1 MRQVLPARPV
11 DATPSAINYFSKGGV
26 YDALE
31 TGTVCR
37 DAEDRY
43 IAPLERDGRGF
54 GAAAVSGP
62 PFLINYLSAVYT
74 YVAGFRGAVH
84 WKPRAGSELVSQGW
98 EECMIFRGLNGGN
111 SPMRVSLALA
121 LFFAHTAAALAQQN
135 SNEANTTIRSDD
147 AADAAIKQVLDTY
160 TEAWNRYDSHA
171 LAMLFTEDCDY
182 VIVNGGNTHG
192 REALETM
199 LARNFNSNLRNST
212 RTDSIRRMRF
222 LAPDIASL
230 DDYWAL
236 NVPGA
241 DQPRREGYYTWI
253 LVRQGGR
260 WLIALHHAAQFIM
273 PQPASGK

>member
-1 MRQVLPARPV
+1 MTL
-11 DATPSAINYFSKGGV
+11 
-26 YDALE
+26 
-31 TGTVCR
+31 
-37 DAEDRY
+37 
-43 IAPLERDGRGF
+43 
-54 GAAAVSGP
+54 
-62 PFLINYLSAVYT
+62 
-74 YVAGFRGAVH
+74 
-84 WKPRAGSELVSQGW
+84 
-98 EECMIFRGLNGGN
+98 RGLNGGN
-111 SPMRVSLALA
+111 TLIRVSLAWA
-121 LFFAHTAAALAQQN
+121 LFCALSPAAFVQQKSAAASA
-135 SNEANTTIRSDD
+135 TKGTDD
-147 AADAAIKQVLDTY
+147 ATNAALKQVVDTY
-160 TEAWNRYDSHA
+160 TDAWNRSDSHT